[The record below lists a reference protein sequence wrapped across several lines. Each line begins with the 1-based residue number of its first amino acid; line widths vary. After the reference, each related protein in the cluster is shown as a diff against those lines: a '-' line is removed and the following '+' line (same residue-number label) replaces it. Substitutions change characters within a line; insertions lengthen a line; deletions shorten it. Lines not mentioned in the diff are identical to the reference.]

1 MNRTPA
7 QKWQEARALLPQIA
21 ASRRSMRE
29 GLTQLCRDEGAVRYT
44 RLTDQFV
51 EVMLALEEHP
61 ITSDFS
67 DLAEFVYGGD
77 A

>member
-21 ASRRSMRE
+21 VSKAAMRE

-51 EVMLALEEHP
+51 EVMLELEEHP
-61 ITSDFS
+61 IAGDFS